1 MQNVGLEPT
10 RLAAQEP
17 KSCMS
22 ANSIS
27 SASALPSIRYRRIKI
42 NEKYLKIVLTKW
54 LHGAMVN
61 YTSNEPH
68 NRAVLTDIGGATF
81 E

>member
-1 MQNVGLEPT
+1 MSENPYSMRNMGLEPI

-27 SASALPSIRYRRIKI
+27 SANL
-42 NEKYLKIVLTKW
+42 
-54 LHGAMVN
+54 
-61 YTSNEPH
+61 
-68 NRAVLTDIGGATF
+68 
-81 E
+81 

>member
-1 MQNVGLEPT
+1 MGLEPT

-22 ANSIS
+22 ANSIMTAGS
-27 SASALPSIRYRRIKI
+27 GEVTDSP
-42 NEKYLKIVLTKW
+42 
-54 LHGAMVN
+54 
-61 YTSNEPH
+61 PD
-68 NRAVLTDIGGATF
+68 NR